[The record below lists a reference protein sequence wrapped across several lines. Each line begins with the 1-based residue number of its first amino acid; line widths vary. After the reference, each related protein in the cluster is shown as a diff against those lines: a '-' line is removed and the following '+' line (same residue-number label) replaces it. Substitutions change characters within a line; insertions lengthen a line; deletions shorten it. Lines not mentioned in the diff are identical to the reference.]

1 MDAKLIQDL
10 VDVGSG
16 KLRHAYMGSCPDAL
30 EGTATRDRTCVA
42 CRVLLAGAR
51 AAKELRATERRTVV
65 AAS

>member
-42 CRVLLAGAR
+42 FGPRYCGQPAL
-51 AAKELRATERRTVV
+51 V
-65 AAS
+65 AN